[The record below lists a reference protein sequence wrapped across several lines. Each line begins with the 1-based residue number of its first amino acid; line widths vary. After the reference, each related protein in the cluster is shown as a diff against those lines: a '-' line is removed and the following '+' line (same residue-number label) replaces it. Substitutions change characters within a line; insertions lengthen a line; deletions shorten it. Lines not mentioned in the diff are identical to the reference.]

1 MIVKGQRVFLRGLPA
16 VVMDCGLGYA
26 TLEIDGGR
34 VEIVTKAELVT
45 AESVE
50 RAKAR
55 EGVQ

>member
-16 VVMDCGLGYA
+16 VVMDCGQGYA

-50 RAKAR
+50 SAKAR